1 MPAFSPHSPIDKPV
15 TIYNRFRLTQS
26 SEPRQGK
33 ESKLRVGDIAPDFD
47 LPVLRNGV
55 KERLRLSSKAASSA
69 LVLAFYPLNWD
80 DVSTRQL
87 IEYQAR
93 RSEYTCHKA
102 DLITISV
109 DSIMNITAWEREIG
123 PFDFLMCS
131 DFWPHGEVCR
141 KYGVLR
147 DDDPFQGAAQPALFV
162 LGINRKIQF
171 QKLYS
176 VGEVAPLEDIVRALE
191 GIH

>member
-1 MPAFSPHSPIDKPV
+1 M
-15 TIYNRFRLTQS
+15 
-26 SEPRQGK
+26 K
-33 ESKLRVGDIAPDFD
+33 ELELRVGDIAPDFD

-55 KERLRLSSKAASSA
+55 KERLRLSFKAATSP

-80 DVSTRQL
+80 DVSARQL
-87 IEYQAR
+87 VEFQAG
-93 RSEYTCHKA
+93 RSRYTRYKA
-102 DLITISV
+102 EIITISV

-147 DDDPFQGAAQPALFV
+147 DDEPFQGAAQPALFV
-162 LGINRKIQF
+162 LGTNRRIEF

-176 VGEVAPLEDIVRALE
+176 VGEVAPLEDIVGALE